1 MPFYSL
7 ALNYNSSWKSENAG
21 PHRIRFLVITPDRGT
36 ADLLFRVIQDNP
48 RDLTERVSFDEIRRL
63 SPQMWSWSA
72 TGHDDHTGLQQTIVD
87 INRGNVRHKDNKSKE
102 HLEKLRGKVTF
113 QYVGDWTENFFV
125 IPHLDVPDHISGQ
138 TFCIRSQRVPSQFWH
153 YPHANAR
160 ETKNV
165 TLSTTERAIFKIQ
178 AEGARDKETL
188 MVDTDKVQLE
198 LVVVDDTQSYPSSL
212 HSEEIQGYNDAPVF
226 NARRCPRF
234 EYFDCKECVPLR
246 NGDNGQPCACDGWVY
261 DDFTKEC
268 RPSSITP
275 PPSNCEADLQQ
286 CRNEMHRVEQE
297 LQNCRQNCGRNRRSP
312 RRRNP
317 VNLNMTVMVSSSPS
331 LQNLYLT
338 PKQETTDASLCPPME
353 EVIRDSHAKDH

>member
-1 MPFYSL
+1 
-7 ALNYNSSWKSENAG
+7 
-21 PHRIRFLVITPDRGT
+21 
-36 ADLLFRVIQDNP
+36 
-48 RDLTERVSFDEIRRL
+48 
-63 SPQMWSWSA
+63 
-72 TGHDDHTGLQQTIVD
+72 
-87 INRGNVRHKDNKSKE
+87 
-102 HLEKLRGKVTF
+102 
-113 QYVGDWTENFFV
+113 
-125 IPHLDVPDHISGQ
+125 
-138 TFCIRSQRVPSQFWH
+138 
-153 YPHANAR
+153 
-160 ETKNV
+160 
-165 TLSTTERAIFKIQ
+165 
-178 AEGARDKETL
+178 

-297 LQNCRQNCGRNRRSP
+297 LQNCRQNCGQK
-312 RRRNP
+312 
-317 VNLNMTVMVSSSPS
+317 PS
-331 LQNLYLT
+331 Q
-338 PKQETTDASLCPPME
+338 PPPQKPGKFE
-353 EVIRDSHAKDH
+353 YDSNGK